1 MRRTAW
7 AIGCCVIGA
16 ATASLTPLAFAPRGG
31 AAAAEGTRTTLITA
45 GRAPRSP
52 LRLALTKGSVSDVTM
67 EMTQSIEQSLD
78 GKSTNSVQTP
88 PISFGTQTTVD
99 AVAADGNAQITSSYH
114 DIAVVDDGSFTAAQR
129 AQLQSG
135 LAPLT
140 AMKVAATITTRNVY
154 VASTVTGAEGLGA
167 TTAQLVE
174 QVSDQSSNLAVPFP
188 EEAVGV
194 GARWRSSSA
203 TTLAGIDI
211 RQSYEFT
218 LLERDGNV
226 VKVSMK
232 TTQAAPRQRATLPG
246 LPTGTK
252 VTITKYRVSGSGTI
266 TMELGA
272 PVAVE
277 GESHVAGTQ
286 VFSVSAGGQSGT
298 LTQKLSADVEL
309 SRNL

>member
-16 ATASLTPLAFAPRGG
+16 ATASLTPLAFAPRAG

-52 LRLALTKGSVSDVTM
+52 LRHALTKGSVSDVTM

-154 VASTVTGAEGLGA
+154 VASTVTGAEGLRA

-174 QVSDQSSNLAVPFP
+174 QSRNSRRISPS
-188 EEAVGV
+188 
-194 GARWRSSSA
+194 RSP
-203 TTLAGIDI
+203 
-211 RQSYEFT
+211 
-218 LLERDGNV
+218 
-226 VKVSMK
+226 K
-232 TTQAAPRQRATLPG
+232 
-246 LPTGTK
+246 
-252 VTITKYRVSGSGTI
+252 
-266 TMELGA
+266 
-272 PVAVE
+272 
-277 GESHVAGTQ
+277 
-286 VFSVSAGGQSGT
+286 
-298 LTQKLSADVEL
+298 KLSASAPGGAAPARPRSPGSTSGRVTS
-309 SRNL
+309 SRCSSVTATW